1 MADAREIIRLL
12 LDRGQTLCTAESCT
26 GGLMSAAIT
35 AVPGASAVFL
45 GGAAVYAYSA
55 KERILGVRADTLL
68 AQGAVSEA
76 VAREMATGALAAFGA
91 DYAVSITG
99 IAGPGGGM
107 PGKPVGLV
115 WIAAEGPE
123 RATAQSFVFPGD
135 RDAVRAR
142 SVEAAFELLKEV
154 IA

>member
-1 MADAREIIRLL
+1 MADAKEIIRLL
-12 LDRGQTLCTAESCT
+12 LERGQTLCTAESCT
-26 GGLMSAAIT
+26 GGLVSAAIT

-45 GGAAVYAYSA
+45 GGAAAYAYSA
-55 KERILGVRADTLL
+55 KERILGVRADLL
-68 AQGAVSEA
+68 QTHGAVSEV
-76 VAREMATGALAAFGA
+76 VAREMATGARAAFGA

-115 WIAAEGPE
+115 WIAAEGPDGAIA
-123 RATAQSFVFPGD
+123 RSFVFPGD
-135 RDAVRAR
+135 RDAVRAA

>member
-1 MADAREIIRLL
+1 MADPAEIISALAK
-12 LDRGQTLCTAESCT
+12 RGRTLCTAESCT
-26 GGLMSAAIT
+26 GGLMSAAVT

-45 GGAAVYAYSA
+45 GGVAAYAYSA
-55 KERILGVRADTLL
+55 KERILGVRPDTLL

-76 VAREMATGALAAFGA
+76 VAREMASGARAAFGA
-91 DYAVSITG
+91 DYAVAVTG

-115 WIAAEGPE
+115 WIAVEGPD
-123 RATAQSFVFPGD
+123 RALARSFVFPGD
-135 RDAVRAR
+135 RAAVRAA
-142 SVEAAFELLKEV
+142 SVEEALKLLKEI